1 MTGELKTGVDAL
13 KKFRDRVDG
22 IIADLASGPGGA
34 AGLGRDQ
41 LKRASL
47 GVGIPFTEADGFF
60 AEYHRV
66 HTALVSLSK
75 SLSGQI
81 ELLQIG
87 VHAADVGYGNVED
100 EQRRRFHEIRA
111 RLNDEREEA
120 IRREQE
126 ARSGDPAQPAPPV
139 HADTSIEKGMG

>member
-41 LKRASL
+41 MKRASL

-111 RLNDEREEA
+111 RLDHEREEA
-120 IRREQE
+120 VKREQE
-126 ARSGDPAQPAPPV
+126 ARSSDPAQPAQ
-139 HADTSIEKGMG
+139 AREDTESGKKDLG